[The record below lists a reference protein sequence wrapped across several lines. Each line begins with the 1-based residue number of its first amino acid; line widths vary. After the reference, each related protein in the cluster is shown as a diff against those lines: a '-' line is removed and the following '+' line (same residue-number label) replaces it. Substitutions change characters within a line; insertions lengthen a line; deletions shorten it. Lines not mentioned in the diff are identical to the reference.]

1 MKRLNILALGV
12 CITLS
17 AMPIHAEQTTIFV
30 KNESNSKLLLKAIN
44 LMEIVDA
51 HSQKDHVSVVNHAY
65 IASYPNGTYACSW
78 FINKVNHG
86 QVIDGIVYQHAPGAK
101 PVCSYVTHQN

>member
-1 MKRLNILALGV
+1 MKRLNILALGMCTV
-12 CITLS
+12 LS

-30 KNESNSKLLLKAIN
+30 QNESNATLLLKAIN
-44 LMEIVDA
+44 LMETVPA
-51 HSQKDHVSVVNHAY
+51 HSRKDAVSVVNHAY

-86 QVIDGIVYQHAPGAK
+86 QVIDGIVYRHAPGTK